1 MPSFPRLAT
10 LACAVALAVPART
23 FVSTNPPAVTLQDPA
38 SREGYVAML
47 LINEVPFPGEGH
59 YVSVADSKAGMLQ
72 ILWVLHHRLIPPP
85 RGYTQRQIAMVTT
98 KDIIDIITAGGVRG
112 QVDGFYRAEDGTPT
126 TTARVQERLAYLTR
140 VANKGAPGKFA
151 DLIGYAKRLGEA
163 YFSTGPDGANLFA
176 ELREID
182 GVKVTGSAYSWM
194 TDEARF
200 SPGGNYVRIP
210 DANRGGLG
218 GNRFFT
224 LRELR

>member
-1 MPSFPRLAT
+1 MLSFERLAT
-10 LACAVALAVPART
+10 LACAVALAVPAQ
-23 FVSTNPPAVTLQDPA
+23 NITLNDPG

-47 LINEVPFPGEGH
+47 LINEVPFPGEGR
-59 YVSVADSKAGMLQ
+59 YISVADTKAGMLQ
-72 ILWVLHHRLIPPP
+72 ILWVLHNRLATPP

-98 KDIIDIITAGGVRG
+98 KDVIDVITAGGVRG
-112 QVDGFYRAEDGTPT
+112 QVDGFYKGDDGAPT
-126 TTARVQERLAYLTR
+126 TTPRVQERLAHLMR
-140 VANKGAPGKFA
+140 VANKGSPGKFA

-163 YFSTGPDGANLFA
+163 YFSSGPDGSNLFA

-182 GVKVTGSAYSWM
+182 GIQVTGSAYSWM

-200 SPGGNYVRIP
+200 APGGNYVRVP
-210 DANRGGLG
+210 DDHRGGLG